1 MRIRVIHI
9 YSSVVYYKSYRM
21 YFFIIV
27 RRFPEYALMCTQLGT
42 QMLLYPGAFNMT
54 TGPAHWELLQRGRAV
69 DNQCYVA
76 TCSPAR
82 RMESSYH
89 AWGHS
94 TIVGPWGDV
103 VATTEHDPA
112 VVVAELDFQKVAD
125 MRQNIPVLHQ
135 KRTDL
140 YSLTASSQ

>member
-1 MRIRVIHI
+1 MASI
-9 YSSVVYYKSYRM
+9 
-21 YFFIIV
+21 FL
-27 RRFPEYALMCTQLGT
+27 RFPEYALICAQRGA

-82 RMESSYH
+82 RPESSYH

-94 TIVGPWGDV
+94 TIVSPWGEV
-103 VATTEHDPA
+103 IATTDHEPS
-112 VVVAELDFQKVAD
+112 VVVADLDFKNVAD
-125 MRQNIPVLHQ
+125 MRQNIPISLQ
-135 KRTDL
+135 KRADL
-140 YSLTASSQ
+140 YNLSEVKKQ